1 MKRFVALAPV
11 ATLARA
17 WELRRNHRLATV
29 ASLLVATL
37 LAVLSPLH
45 LPAAEVDRVAY
56 LPVTSD
62 RQQDTWLAQPLLKL
76 SGAIESFDAQQLEI
90 TVSGETQPTRIRTER
105 IVWVQPG
112 WDDEDARA
120 GVEAYQA
127 GDWPQ
132 AIARM
137 LAALKKRP
145 PVWRQEWLSVKL
157 ANAAFE
163 AGRYPAAFELIAQL
177 DRGALPVPMVGQL
190 PIVWS
195 GRTTDAGLTAAAQAK
210 LNAAEPLARLAAA
223 SVLLTTTEAPAA
235 QRVLEALAAD
245 VERPLVAKLADA
257 QLWRKATPVETA
269 RSAPRWQEKTNALP
283 PAMITGPMAAIAE
296 RLQAAGEAERAVELW
311 LAVALLSPDPASPQA
326 RRARATAKQLLSTLG
341 RNADADR
348 LD

>member
-1 MKRFVALAPV
+1 MKPSGINRSRTRQGLDRLGTV
-11 ATLARA
+11 ATL
-17 WELRRNHRLATV
+17 RLV
-29 ASLLVATL
+29 VTL
-37 LAVLSPLH
+37 LLLALLSPLP
-45 LPAAEVDRVAY
+45 LPAAEVDRIAY
-56 LPVTSD
+56 LPVSSD

-112 WDDEDARA
+112 WDDEDART

-157 ANAAFE
+157 ANAAME

-177 DRGALPVPMVGQL
+177 DRKPLPLPMVGQL
-190 PIVWS
+190 PITWS
-195 GRTTDAGLTAAAQAK
+195 GRTSDAGLIAAAKAK

-223 SVLLTTTEAPAA
+223 SVLLTTAEAPTA
-235 QRVLEALAAD
+235 QRVLEALAGDAG
-245 VERPLVAKLADA
+245 RPLVAKLADA
-257 QLWRKATPVETA
+257 QLWRMATPVETA
-269 RSAPRWQEKTNALP
+269 RSAERWQEKADGLP
-283 PAMITGPMAAIAE
+283 PATFTGPLAVIAD
-296 RLQAAGEAERAVELW
+296 RLQAAGESERAVELW

-326 RRARATAKQLLSTLG
+326 RRAKQSAQQLLRTLG
-341 RNADADR
+341 RDADADR